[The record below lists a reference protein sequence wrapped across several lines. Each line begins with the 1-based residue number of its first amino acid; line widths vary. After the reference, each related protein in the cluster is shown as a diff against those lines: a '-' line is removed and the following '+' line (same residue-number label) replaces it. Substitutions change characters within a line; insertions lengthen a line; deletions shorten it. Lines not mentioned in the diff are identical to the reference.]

1 MKIEI
6 KIELDGLAQDK
17 FDAAVEA
24 RNADLDAHDDY
35 SRYVR
40 EMESDAWLDY
50 LAPRMAWMIGN

>member
-40 EMESDAWLDY
+40 EMESDAWL
-50 LAPRMAWMIGN
+50 G